1 MDITLAGIF
10 PEFAKMEQASGESS
24 ANLLCEAILKVVV
37 NWKNSVLWGGFILA
51 IKNKQKER
59 QIRLNEALSLRKF
72 YEEKYKW
79 EMQCEMLV
87 KRLRLL

>member
-1 MDITLAGIF
+1 M
-10 PEFAKMEQASGESS
+10 
-24 ANLLCEAILKVVV
+24 

-59 QIRLNEALSLRKF
+59 QIRLNEALSLQKF

-79 EMQCEMLV
+79 EMHCEMLV
-87 KRLRLL
+87 KRRGLLFEYVVRVVKTLTMVF